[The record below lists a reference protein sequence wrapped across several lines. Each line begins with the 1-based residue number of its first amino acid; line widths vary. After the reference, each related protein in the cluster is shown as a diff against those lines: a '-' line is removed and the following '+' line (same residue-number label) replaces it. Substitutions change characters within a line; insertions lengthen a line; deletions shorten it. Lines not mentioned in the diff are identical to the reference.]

1 MFICR
6 ADQGVKW
13 LGKSLKTLQKNHQ
26 VAIGILS
33 FREKFQFKAPY
44 FLCRILRTL
53 ELYTLQS
60 YLFYHLDALFF
71 LSISISSRLSEL
83 FSSSLTGYQ
92 SYLHTSV
99 NACSLATALLTN
111 WEPTHRNQVEITSQN
126 TANLYQSSF
135 EFRDVSEIFHRS
147 INLRSLCSINSSRIL
162 SSGLSFKI

>member
-1 MFICR
+1 M
-6 ADQGVKW
+6 
-13 LGKSLKTLQKNHQ
+13 LGKSLKTLQKNHW

-33 FREKFQFKAPY
+33 VHEKFQFKAPY
-44 FLCRILRTL
+44 FLCRILRIL
-53 ELYTLQS
+53 EFYKLQA
-60 YLFYHLDALFF
+60 YLFLPSRCFFF

-83 FSSSLTGYQ
+83 FCSSLTGYQ

-99 NACSLATALLTN
+99 NACSLATAFLTN

-147 INLRSLCSINSSRIL
+147 RNLRPLCSINSSRIL
-162 SSGLSFKI
+162 SSGLSFQI